1 MRDPWRGTAMERQI
15 AIGAPWAGQLL
26 DRLKAALKGWSI
38 QSGVQ
43 SDLEMARSTTV
54 LIPFGMRV
62 GRELLAGSRIRLV
75 QQFGVGVDSI
85 DLAAARDLGILVT
98 NAPSEASGMAGAV
111 AEGAILLVLAC
122 ARLPSVR
129 QDNLAAG
136 RWGWTMPLNLGL
148 AGKTAGIVG
157 LGSIG
162 KAIARRLTAFE
173 MRLVAVRRS
182 AGTPDL
188 LEDGFE
194 WVGGMDQLEQLIA
207 ESDFII
213 ICAPLTPEARGLFS
227 ASLLGK
233 IKPGA
238 SLVNVGRGAI
248 IDEDALLRALD
259 VGRMHAAGLDT
270 IQAEPPPPNS
280 RLLTHWRIV
289 LIPTR
294 VKADSF
300 QGFQNGASSMPI
312 GLRDWANA

>member
-1 MRDPWRGTAMERQI
+1 MERQI
-15 AIGAPWAGQLL
+15 AIGAPWAGPLF
-26 DRLKAALKGWSI
+26 DRLKAALNGWSI

-43 SDLEMARSTTV
+43 SDLEMARSATV

-85 DLAAARDLGILVT
+85 DLTAARDLGIPVT
-98 NAPSEASGMAGAV
+98 NAPSEVSGMSGTV

-136 RWGWTMPLNLGL
+136 RWSWTMPLNLGL

-162 KAIARRLTAFE
+162 KAIARRLAAFE

-182 AGTPDL
+182 AGAASDATD
-188 LEDGFE
+188 DGFE
-194 WVGGMDQLEQLIA
+194 WVGGMDRLEQLVA

-213 ICAPLTPEARGLFS
+213 ICAPLTPETRGLFGET
-227 ASLLGK
+227 LLAK
-233 IKPGA
+233 MKPGA

-248 IDEDALLRALD
+248 VDEDALLKALD
-259 VGRMHAAGLDT
+259 EGRMHAAGLDT

-289 LIPTR
+289 LTPHDAGVSDVVFHGLTR
-294 VKADSF
+294 IIAD
-300 QGFQNGASSMPI
+300 NLRRLEASEP
-312 GLRDWANA
+312 LLFRVA

>member
-1 MRDPWRGTAMERQI
+1 MERQI
-15 AIGAPWAGQLL
+15 AIGAPWAGPLF
-26 DRLKAALKGWSI
+26 DRLKAALNGWSI

-43 SDLEMARSTTV
+43 SDLEMARSATV

-85 DLAAARDLGILVT
+85 DLTAARDLGIPVT
-98 NAPSEASGMAGAV
+98 NAPSEVSGMSGTV

-136 RWGWTMPLNLGL
+136 RWSWTMPLNLGL
-148 AGKTAGIVG
+148 AGKKAGIVG

-162 KAIARRLTAFE
+162 KAIARRLAAFE

-182 AGTPDL
+182 AGATDAT
-188 LEDGFE
+188 EDGFE
-194 WVGGMDQLEQLIA
+194 WVGGMDRLEQLVA

-213 ICAPLTPEARGLFS
+213 ICAPLTPETRGLFGE
-227 ASLLGK
+227 ALLAK
-233 IKPGA
+233 VKPGA

-248 IDEDALLRALD
+248 VDEDALLRALD
-259 VGRMHAAGLDT
+259 EGRMHAAGLDT
-270 IQAEPPPPNS
+270 IQAEPPPPDS
-280 RLLTHWRIV
+280 RLLTHGRVV
-289 LIPTR
+289 LTPHD
-294 VKADSF
+294 A
-300 QGFQNGASSMPI
+300 GASDVVFH
-312 GLRDWANA
+312 GLTRIIADNLRRLEASEPLRFRIA

>member
-1 MRDPWRGTAMERQI
+1 MMERQI
-15 AIGAPWAGQLL
+15 ALGVPWAGLLL
-26 DRLKAALKGWSI
+26 DRLKAALQGWSI
-38 QSGVQ
+38 RSGAQ
-43 SDLEMARSTTV
+43 SDTEMARSATV

-75 QQFGVGVDSI
+75 QQFGVGVDGI
-85 DLAAARDLGILVT
+85 DLAAARDLGIPVT
-98 NAPSEASGMAGAV
+98 NAPSEVSGMAGTV

-136 RWGWTMPLNLGL
+136 RWSWTMPLNLGL

-162 KAIARRLTAFE
+162 KAIARRLAAFE

-182 AGTPDL
+182 ARTPDP

-194 WVGGMDQLEQLIA
+194 WVGEVDQLDQLIA

-213 ICAPLTPEARGLFS
+213 ICAPLTPETRGLFS
-227 ASLLGK
+227 ETLLGK
-233 IKPGA
+233 MKPGA

-248 IDEDALLRALD
+248 VDEDALLRALD
-259 VGRMHAAGLDT
+259 AGRMHAVGLDT

-280 RLLTHWRIV
+280 RLLTHPRVV
-289 LIPTR
+289 LTPHD
-294 VKADSF
+294 A
-300 QGFQNGASSMPI
+300 GASDVVFH
-312 GLRDWANA
+312 GLTRIIADNLRRLEASEPLLFRIA